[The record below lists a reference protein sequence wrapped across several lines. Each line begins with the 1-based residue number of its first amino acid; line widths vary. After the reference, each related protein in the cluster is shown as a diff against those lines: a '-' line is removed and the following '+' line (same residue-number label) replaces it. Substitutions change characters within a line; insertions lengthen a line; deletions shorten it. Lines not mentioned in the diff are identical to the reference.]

1 MNKLLKILDKNL
13 IEITFFVSAAAV
25 CASMILSLAAGL
37 EPCTLC
43 WYQRM
48 LLFPVPLIL
57 LVGALRKDKFVMTYI
72 LPFLVLGLIIAGYHT
87 LLQWGF
93 IEEALKTCSA
103 TGPACDEPEIKL
115 LGFLT
120 IPFGSFL
127 SFATVAALAMRQIGN
142 VKNKL
147 GIAKDQDRLLGY
159 MLLALALGTGIAFV
173 LVRQFFS

>member
-1 MNKLLKILDKNL
+1 MNKLLKIIDQNL

-43 WYQRM
+43 WYQRI

-57 LVGALRKDKFVMTYI
+57 LVGAIRKDKYVMSYI

-87 LLQWGF
+87 LLQWGV
-93 IEEALKTCSA
+93 IEEAVKTCSL
-103 TGPACDEPEIKL
+103 TGPACDQPEIKL

-127 SFATVAALAMRQIGN
+127 SFAAVTALATRQIHN
-142 VKNKL
+142 VGNKL
-147 GIAKDQDRLLGY
+147 GVAKEQGRLLGY
-159 MLLALALGTGIAFV
+159 MILLLTVGTSVAAI
-173 LVRQFFS
+173 LVSKFFN